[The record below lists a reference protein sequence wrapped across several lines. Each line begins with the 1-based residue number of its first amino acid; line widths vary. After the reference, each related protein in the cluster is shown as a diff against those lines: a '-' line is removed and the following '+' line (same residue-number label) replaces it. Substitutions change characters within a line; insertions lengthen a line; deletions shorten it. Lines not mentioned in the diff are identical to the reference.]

1 MEAFCALMDE
11 QVRTRALSQY
21 MGDVLWT
28 IARAL
33 YREYPYPSAT
43 ELLDGKGRQRDT
55 RTGREIIDG
64 LYSRMKGGEP

>member
-11 QVRTRALSQY
+11 QNRTRALRQY
-21 MGDVLWT
+21 AGDVLWT
-28 IARAL
+28 IARTL

-43 ELLDGKGRQRDT
+43 ELLDGSGGQRDT

-64 LYSRMKGGEP
+64 LQRRMKGGEP